1 MKIKW
6 LSSALMA
13 LIMFACISGANGA
26 EPVALSG
33 YQGSALSDF
42 ENSALYTQFYGSTM
56 GSVPA
61 TLLTTP
67 AQVDRPGKAPAYV
80 YVGTAMQKV
89 DYSTY
94 QPVAAGN
101 ALWLAG
107 MTSWSQ
113 YAVVPQGS
121 IINLLAISASEGQ
134 GNFVVY
140 HPSGQRYEFNYFL
153 FPASKLQLY
162 ADAPGRYQIS
172 FIVDGAA
179 SNTVFIDVSGTVTA
193 TEGGIGSGYAGS
205 MTSPDYLG
213 SVYGVPKTS
222 AGPQSGLENKA
233 ALKEYQKMVNSE
245 YWSGSEN
252 DIAWAIGIDKWLN
265 AA

>member
-13 LIMFACISGANGA
+13 LIMFACLSGANGA

-61 TLLTTP
+61 TLLTAP
-67 AQVDRPGKAPAYV
+67 APVDLTGKAPAYV
-80 YVGTAMQKV
+80 YFGTAMQKV

-94 QPVAAGN
+94 QPAAAGN

-113 YAVVPQGS
+113 YAIVPQGS
-121 IINLLAISASEGQ
+121 IINLLAIPVKESQ
-134 GNFVVY
+134 GSFVVY
-140 HPSGQRYEFNYFL
+140 HPSGQRYEFNYYL
-153 FPASKLQLY
+153 FPSSQLQLY
-162 ADAPGRYQIS
+162 ADAPGRYQVS

-179 SNTVFIDVSGTVTA
+179 SNTVFIDVSGTITA
-193 TEGGIGSGYAGS
+193 TEGRTGYAES

-222 AGPQSGLENKA
+222 TGAQSGLDNKA

-245 YWSGSEN
+245 YWSGSDN
-252 DIAWAIGIDKWLN
+252 DISWAVGIDKWLN
-265 AA
+265 AV